1 MTLDYLSGM
10 HAELEQADA
19 KIPSLMNEIYPYNV
33 VMDTIY
39 SVYWQSICSTEK

>member
-19 KIPSLMNEIYPYNV
+19 KILSLMNEIYPY
-33 VMDTIY
+33 TAPFAP
-39 SVYWQSICSTEK
+39 SISHFLNFKLPIE